1 MKRLISSKRLQS
13 LSFNVDAALR
23 EADDA
28 AFSNSRPKYIDS
40 NPLDMYG
47 RTHN

>member
-1 MKRLISSKRLQS
+1 MKRRINSKCLQA
-13 LSFNVDAALR
+13 LPFNAYAALR

-40 NPLDMYG
+40 DPLNMYG